1 MRLFVAGLAATAALC
16 VTADAGAQTPSRALT
31 AFEVTRT
38 QRLIEHRL
46 ACLGCHRIDGRG
58 GQIGPS
64 LDGLGDRA
72 DADDVRRMILDPAG
86 TLPGTTMPPQ
96 ALRNVDLDRLV
107 AYLLAL
113 PAEPA
118 SAEPLV
124 VPEAPPPIPD
134 SLLYDGAALYARH
147 CAGCHGAGGR
157 GDGWNAPNLPIV
169 PTAHAD
175 AKLMRE
181 RPDDTLFDAIFAGA
195 FVLDGSG
202 RMPPFGRLL
211 APTQIRA
218 LVAHIRKLCDCAQP
232 AWAGSR

>member
-16 VTADAGAQTPSRALT
+16 TTADADAQTPPRALT

-38 QRLIEHRL
+38 ERLIENRL

-72 DADDVRRMILDPAG
+72 EADYVRRMILDPAG
-86 TLPGTTMPPQ
+86 TIPGTTMPRQ
-96 ALRNVDLDRLV
+96 TVRDVDLDRLV
-107 AYLLAL
+107 VYLLAL
-113 PAEPA
+113 PAEPV
-118 SAEPLV
+118 SAEPLL
-124 VPEAPPPIPD
+124 VPEAPPPNPD
-134 SLLYDGAALYARH
+134 SLLSDGAALYARH
-147 CAGCHGAGGR
+147 CAACHGAGGE
-157 GDGWNAPNLPIV
+157 GDGWNAPNLPVV

-175 AKLMRE
+175 ADLMSE

-202 RMPPFGRLL
+202 RMPPFGQLL

-218 LVAHIRKLCDCAQP
+218 LVSHIRTLCDCAQP